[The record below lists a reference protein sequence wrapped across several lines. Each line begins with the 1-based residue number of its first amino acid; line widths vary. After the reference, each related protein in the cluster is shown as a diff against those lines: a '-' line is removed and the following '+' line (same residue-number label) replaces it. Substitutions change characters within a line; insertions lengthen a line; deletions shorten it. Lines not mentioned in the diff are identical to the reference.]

1 MNKSITS
8 RITHY
13 LLCSLLGLALIA
25 ASCSQVSNVER
36 NSDLMVAD
44 SLMEEAYKQ
53 YDNANFNKSIE
64 LCRQSMDSY
73 RLQSDSA
80 SLSDAYSHLSACYQR
95 ISMNDS
101 ALSNCYSS
109 LRIDEKL
116 KDKERLSSS
125 YNNLAAIYLGIDRAL
140 EAKPF
145 IKKAIVLEQAATPQ
159 HPSKLSV
166 RYGIAAE
173 IYLKLNK
180 TDSALAF
187 INKAY
192 AIDSVAADTLHMARR
207 MVVMGDIYSSME
219 REDSALNSY
228 NSAIEFLNTTA
239 DKYSLAVA
247 YKSLGSLYEK
257 RNEHGKALECLEKST
272 ELAKEC
278 NARRILLQ
286 NYYLMGI
293 SPANKNHDKVVEYL
307 KNSNALKDSIYNDAS
322 SNLASH
328 YNMTLE
334 AQNKQITIE
343 EQQHSITMQRLIIA
357 ATSIALLLVLLG
369 FASLFRINILRARA
383 QRAEKNAE
391 QMKDLFFTNMTHEFR
406 TPLTVIL
413 GEAQALRE
421 GVGSHANHVRYDA
434 IINQG
439 NHMLNLV
446 NQLLSISKV
455 RSSIGAL
462 DWHHGDFSIMT
473 KMILEN
479 MRINAESKGVNLNL
493 ECTNQDY
500 NIDFVPDYC
509 HSIVSNLMSN
519 AVKFTP
525 SGGCVTVKLS
535 KHGSKVGLSIADT
548 GVGISANDLPHI
560 FDLFYQGDTGSAS
573 LGTGIGLALVKQM
586 TEAMNG
592 NIEVESQ
599 QGNGT
604 TFYLTLPA
612 KHAGSTYPKWVP
624 RVLSSQLPDNSTLKT
639 HHSSLITHHSSLNT
653 HNSKLITQN
662 SIDRPIVLIV
672 EDNPDVAL
680 FLGHILEEKYQVV
693 KAQNGTEGIDKARE
707 IIPDII
713 VTDIMMP
720 ETSGIELCK
729 MVRADELLN
738 HIPIIIVTARSAAS
752 DRLEAL
758 AAGADAFL
766 VKPFN
771 NDELKALVE
780 ALLTSRQLLR
790 HKYQL
795 ALQSP
800 ATAQETQA
808 TIPATASNSVITA
821 RNTAFIDKVRTIIT
835 SHIDN
840 PDMGSTF
847 IASKMNLSQRQLNR
861 KIKSLTGI
869 DTSSLIRDIRIAKA
883 KELLCSTDIPVT
895 EVGERCGFDSASY
908 FSKIFKLHTK
918 LTPSDYRKAFTV

>member
-13 LLCSLLGLALIA
+13 ILCSLLGIALIA

-219 REDSALNSY
+219 REDSALGSY
-228 NSAIEFLNTTA
+228 NNAIEFLNTTA

-257 RNEHGKALECLEKST
+257 RNEHGKSLECLEKST

-421 GVGSHANHVRYDA
+421 GVGSHDNHVRYDA

-525 SGGCVTVKLS
+525 SGGSVTVKLS
-535 KHGSKVGLSIADT
+535 RHGSKVSLSIADT

-592 NIEVESQ
+592 KIEVESQ

-604 TFYLTLPA
+604 TFCLTLPA
-612 KHAGSTYPKWVP
+612 KHAGSTYPKWV
-624 RVLSSQLPDNSTLKT
+624 
-639 HHSSLITHHSSLNT
+639 HSSLITHHSSLKT
-653 HNSKLITQN
+653 HHSSPITHHSSLKNSKLKTQN
-662 SIDRPIVLIV
+662 SKLIVLIV

-795 ALQSP
+795 ALHAP
-800 ATAQETQA
+800 ATEQETQA
-808 TIPATASNSVITA
+808 TTTRAVSNSVITA
-821 RNTAFIDKVRTIIT
+821 RNTAFITKVRDIIT
-835 SHIDN
+835 TAIHD
-840 PDMGSTF
+840 PLMGSTF

-861 KIKSLTGI
+861 KIKSVTGV
-869 DTSSLIRDIRIAKA
+869 DTSSLIRELRIAKA

-895 EVGERCGFDSASY
+895 EVGERCGFDSPSY
-908 FSKIFKLHTK
+908 FAKIFKQHTK

>member
-25 ASCSQVSNVER
+25 ASCSQVSNLER

-192 AIDSVAADTLHMARR
+192 AIDSAAADTLHMARR

-228 NSAIEFLNTTA
+228 NNAIEFLNTTA

-328 YNMTLE
+328 YSMTLE

-421 GVGSHANHVRYDA
+421 GVGSHANHERYDA

-473 KMILEN
+473 KMIVEN
-479 MRINAESKGVNLNL
+479 MHINAETKGVNLNL

-525 SGGCVTVKLS
+525 SGGSVTVNLS
-535 KHGSKVGLSIADT
+535 KHGSKVSLSIADT

-592 NIEVESQ
+592 KIEVESQ

-624 RVLSSQLPDNSTLKT
+624 RVLSSQLPDDNSTLPAPGDG
-639 HHSSLITHHSSLNT
+639 SLISVDQSPI
-653 HNSKLITQN
+653 NSN
-662 SIDRPIVLIV
+662 IDRPIVLIV
-672 EDNPDVAL
+672 EDNPDVAS

-693 KAQNGTEGIDKARE
+693 KAQNGTEGVDKARE

-738 HIPIIIVTARSAAS
+738 HIPIIIVTARSGAS

-780 ALLTSRQLLR
+780 ALLSSRQLLR

-800 ATAQETQA
+800 ATQQETQA
-808 TIPATASNSVITA
+808 TSTRAVSNSVITA
-821 RNTAFIDKVRTIIT
+821 RNTAFITKVRDIIT
-835 SHIDN
+835 TAIGN

-861 KIKSLTGI
+861 KIKSVTGV
-869 DTSSLIRDIRIAKA
+869 DTSSLIRELRIAKA

>member
-13 LLCSLLGLALIA
+13 ILCSLLGLALIA

-219 REDSALNSY
+219 RQDSALTSY
-228 NSAIEFLNTTA
+228 NNAIEFLNTTA

-328 YNMTLE
+328 YSMTLE

-369 FASLFRINILRARA
+369 FASLFRSNILRARA

-391 QMKDLFFTNMTHEFR
+391 QMKDMFFTNMTHEFR

-421 GVGSHANHVRYDA
+421 GVGSHANHDRYDA

-525 SGGCVTVKLS
+525 SGGSVTVKLS
-535 KHGSKVGLSIADT
+535 KHGSKVSLSIADT

-592 NIEVESQ
+592 KIEVESQ

-604 TFYLTLPA
+604 TFRFTLPA
-612 KHAGSTYPKWVP
+612 KHAASTYPKWVP
-624 RVLSSQLPDNSTLKT
+624 RVLSSQLPDNSTLPAPGNG
-639 HHSSLITHHSSLNT
+639 SLISVDQSPI
-653 HNSKLITQN
+653 NSN
-662 SIDRPIVLIV
+662 IDRPIVLIV
-672 EDNPDVAL
+672 EDNPDVAS

-693 KAQNGTEGIDKARE
+693 KAQNGTEGVDKARE

-752 DRLEAL
+752 DRLQAL

-780 ALLTSRQLLR
+780 ALLSSRQLLR

-795 ALQSP
+795 ALHAP
-800 ATAQETQA
+800 ATEQQSQSTTTRAV
-808 TIPATASNSVITA
+808 SNSVITA
-821 RNTAFIDKVRTIIT
+821 RNTAFITKVRDIIT
-835 SHIDN
+835 TAIDN

-861 KIKSLTGI
+861 KIKSVTGV
-869 DTSSLIRDIRIAKA
+869 DTSSLIRELRIAKA

>member
-13 LLCSLLGLALIA
+13 ILCSLLGLALIA

-219 REDSALNSY
+219 RQDSALTSY
-228 NSAIEFLNTTA
+228 NNAIEFLNTTA

-328 YNMTLE
+328 YSMTLE

-391 QMKDLFFTNMTHEFR
+391 QMKDMFFTNMTHEFR

-421 GVGSHANHVRYDA
+421 GVGSHANHDRYDA

-525 SGGCVTVKLS
+525 SGGSVTVKLS
-535 KHGSKVGLSIADT
+535 KHGSKVSLSIADT

-592 NIEVESQ
+592 KIEVESQ

-604 TFYLTLPA
+604 TFRFTLPA
-612 KHAGSTYPKWVP
+612 KHAASTYPKWVP
-624 RVLSSQLPDNSTLKT
+624 RVLSSQLPDNSTLPAPGNG
-639 HHSSLITHHSSLNT
+639 SLISVDQSPI
-653 HNSKLITQN
+653 NSN
-662 SIDRPIVLIV
+662 IDRPIVLIV

-693 KAQNGTEGIDKARE
+693 KAQNGTEGVDKARE

-752 DRLEAL
+752 DRLQAL

-780 ALLTSRQLLR
+780 ALLSSRQLLR

-795 ALQSP
+795 ALHAP
-800 ATAQETQA
+800 ATEQQSQSTTTRAV
-808 TIPATASNSVITA
+808 SNSVITA
-821 RNTAFIDKVRTIIT
+821 RNTAFITKVRDIIT
-835 SHIDN
+835 TAIDN

-861 KIKSLTGI
+861 KIKSVTGV
-869 DTSSLIRDIRIAKA
+869 DTSSLIRELRIAKA

-908 FSKIFKLHTK
+908 FAKIFKLHTK

>member
-13 LLCSLLGLALIA
+13 ILCSLLGLALIA
-25 ASCSQVSNVER
+25 ASCSQVSNLER

-192 AIDSVAADTLHMARR
+192 AIDSVAAATLHMARR

-219 REDSALNSY
+219 REDSALGSY
-228 NSAIEFLNTTA
+228 NNAIEFLNTTA

-343 EQQHSITMQRLIIA
+343 EQQHSSTMQRLIIA

-369 FASLFRINILRARA
+369 FASLFRINILRTRA

-525 SGGCVTVKLS
+525 SGGSVTVKLS
-535 KHGSKVGLSIADT
+535 KHGSKVTLSIADT

-560 FDLFYQGDTGSAS
+560 FDLFYQGNTGSAS

-592 NIEVESQ
+592 KIEVESQ

-624 RVLSSQLPDNSTLKT
+624 RVLSSQLPDNSTLPAPGDG
-639 HHSSLITHHSSLNT
+639 SLISVDQSPI
-653 HNSKLITQN
+653 NSN
-662 SIDRPIVLIV
+662 IDRPIVLIV

-693 KAQNGTEGIDKARE
+693 KAQNGTEGVDKARE

-738 HIPIIIVTARSAAS
+738 HIPIIIVTARSGAS

-780 ALLTSRQLLR
+780 ALLSSRQLLR

-800 ATAQETQA
+800 ATEQKTQA
-808 TIPATASNSVITA
+808 TTTRAVSNSVITA
-821 RNTAFIDKVRTIIT
+821 RNTAFITKVRDIIT
-835 SHIDN
+835 TAIDN

-861 KIKSLTGI
+861 KIKSVTGV
-869 DTSSLIRDIRIAKA
+869 DTSSLIRELRIAKA
-883 KELLCSTDIPVT
+883 KGLLCSTDIPVT

-908 FSKIFKLHTK
+908 FSKIFKQHTK

>member
-8 RITHY
+8 CSTY
-13 LLCSLLGLALIA
+13 FLLCSLLGLALIA

-207 MVVMGDIYSSME
+207 MVVMGDIYNSME

-228 NSAIEFLNTTA
+228 NNAIEFLNTTA

-421 GVGSHANHVRYDA
+421 GVGSHANHDRYDA

-525 SGGCVTVKLS
+525 SGGSVTVKLS
-535 KHGSKVGLSIADT
+535 KHGSKVSLSIADT

-592 NIEVESQ
+592 KIEVESQ

-624 RVLSSQLPDNSTLKT
+624 RVLSSQLPDHSTLPAPGDG
-639 HHSSLITHHSSLNT
+639 SLISVDQSPI
-653 HNSKLITQN
+653 NSN
-662 SIDRPIVLIV
+662 IDRPIVLIV

-693 KAQNGTEGIDKARE
+693 KAKNGTEGVDKARE
-707 IIPDII
+707 FIPDII

-738 HIPIIIVTARSAAS
+738 HIPIIIVTARSGAS

-780 ALLTSRQLLR
+780 ALLTNRQLLR
-790 HKYQL
+790 QKYQI

-861 KIKSLTGI
+861 KIKSVTGV

-895 EVGERCGFDSASY
+895 EVGERCGFDSPSY
-908 FSKIFKLHTK
+908 FAKIFKQHTK
-918 LTPSDYRKAFTV
+918 LTPSDYRKAFTA

>member
-1 MNKSITS
+1 
-8 RITHY
+8 
-13 LLCSLLGLALIA
+13 LLGIALIA
-25 ASCSQVSNVER
+25 ASCSQVSNLER

-219 REDSALNSY
+219 REDSAFNSY
-228 NSAIEFLNTTA
+228 NNAIEFLNTTA

-391 QMKDLFFTNMTHEFR
+391 QMKDMFFTNMTHEFR

-525 SGGCVTVKLS
+525 SGGSVTVKLS
-535 KHGSKVGLSIADT
+535 RHGSKVGLSIADT

-592 NIEVESQ
+592 KIEVESQ

-604 TFYLTLPA
+604 TFHLTLPA

-624 RVLSSQLPDNSTLKT
+624 RVLSSQLPDNSSTLPAPGDG
-639 HHSSLITHHSSLNT
+639 SLISVDQSPI
-653 HNSKLITQN
+653 NSN
-662 SIDRPIVLIV
+662 IDRPIVLIV

-693 KAQNGTEGIDKARE
+693 KAQNGTEGVDKARE

-720 ETSGIELCK
+720 HTSGIELCK

-738 HIPIIIVTARSAAS
+738 HIPIIIVTARSGAS

-795 ALQSP
+795 ALHAP
-800 ATAQETQA
+800 ATEQETQA
-808 TIPATASNSVITA
+808 TTTRAVSNSVITA
-821 RNTAFIDKVRTIIT
+821 RNTAFITKVRDIIT
-835 SHIDN
+835 TAIDN

-861 KIKSLTGI
+861 KIKSVTGV
-869 DTSSLIRDIRIAKA
+869 DTSSLIREIRIARA

-908 FSKIFKLHTK
+908 FSKIFKQHTK
-918 LTPSDYRKAFTV
+918 LTPSDYRKAFTA

>member
-13 LLCSLLGLALIA
+13 ILCSLLGIALIA
-25 ASCSQVSNVER
+25 ASCSQVSNLER

-219 REDSALNSY
+219 REDSAFNSY
-228 NSAIEFLNTTA
+228 NNAIEFLNTTA

-391 QMKDLFFTNMTHEFR
+391 QMKDMFFTNMTHEFR

-525 SGGCVTVKLS
+525 SGGSVTVKLS
-535 KHGSKVGLSIADT
+535 RHGSKVGLSIADT

-592 NIEVESQ
+592 KIEVESQ

-604 TFYLTLPA
+604 TFHLTLPA

-624 RVLSSQLPDNSTLKT
+624 RVLSSQLPDNSSTLPAPGDG
-639 HHSSLITHHSSLNT
+639 SLISVDQSPI
-653 HNSKLITQN
+653 NSN
-662 SIDRPIVLIV
+662 IDRPIVLIV

-693 KAQNGTEGIDKARE
+693 KAQNGTEGVDKARE

-720 ETSGIELCK
+720 HTSGIELCK

-738 HIPIIIVTARSAAS
+738 HIPIIIVTARSGAS

-795 ALQSP
+795 ALHAP
-800 ATAQETQA
+800 ATEQETQA
-808 TIPATASNSVITA
+808 TTTRAVSNSVITA
-821 RNTAFIDKVRTIIT
+821 RNTAFITKVRDIIT
-835 SHIDN
+835 TAIDN

-861 KIKSLTGI
+861 KIKSVTGV
-869 DTSSLIRDIRIAKA
+869 DTSSLIREIRIARA

-908 FSKIFKLHTK
+908 FSKIFKQHTK
-918 LTPSDYRKAFTV
+918 LTPSDYRKAFTA

>member
-44 SLMEEAYKQ
+44 SLMEEAYRQ

-145 IKKAIVLEQAATPQ
+145 IKKAIELEQAATPQ

-219 REDSALNSY
+219 REDSALGSY
-228 NSAIEFLNTTA
+228 NNAIEFLNTTA

-328 YNMTLE
+328 YSMTLE

-421 GVGSHANHVRYDA
+421 GVGSHDNHVRYDA

-525 SGGCVTVKLS
+525 SGGSVTVKLS
-535 KHGSKVGLSIADT
+535 RHGSKVSLSIADT

-604 TFYLTLPA
+604 TFRFTLPA

-624 RVLSSQLPDNSTLKT
+624 RVLSSQLPDNSTLPAPGNG
-639 HHSSLITHHSSLNT
+639 SLISVDQSPI
-653 HNSKLITQN
+653 NSN
-662 SIDRPIVLIV
+662 IDRPIVLIV

-693 KAQNGTEGIDKARE
+693 KAQNGTEGVDKARE

-800 ATAQETQA
+800 ATEQQTQA
-808 TIPATASNSVITA
+808 TSPATVSNSVITA
-821 RNTAFIDKVRTIIT
+821 RNTAFIAKVRDIIT
-835 SHIDN
+835 TAIGN

-861 KIKSLTGI
+861 KIKSVTGV
-869 DTSSLIRDIRIAKA
+869 DTSSLIRELRIAKA

-908 FSKIFKLHTK
+908 FSKIFKQHTK
-918 LTPSDYRKAFTV
+918 LTPSDYRKAFTA

>member
-8 RITHY
+8 RITHFI
-13 LLCSLLGLALIA
+13 LCSLLGLALIA
-25 ASCSQVSNVER
+25 ASCSQVSNLER

-73 RLQSDSA
+73 RLKSDSA

-145 IKKAIVLEQAATPQ
+145 IKKAIELEQAATPQ

-219 REDSALNSY
+219 REDSALTSY
-228 NSAIEFLNTTA
+228 NNAIEFLNTTA

-257 RNEHGKALECLEKST
+257 RNEHGKSLECLEKST

-391 QMKDLFFTNMTHEFR
+391 KMKDLFFTNMTHEFR

-421 GVGSHANHVRYDA
+421 GVGSHDNHVRYDA

-525 SGGCVTVKLS
+525 SGGSVTVKLS
-535 KHGSKVGLSIADT
+535 RHGSKVGLSIADT

-604 TFYLTLPA
+604 TFCLTLPA

-624 RVLSSQLPDNSTLKT
+624 RVLSSQLPDDNSSTLPAPGNG
-639 HHSSLITHHSSLNT
+639 SLISVDQSPI
-653 HNSKLITQN
+653 NSN
-662 SIDRPIVLIV
+662 IDRPIVLIV

-693 KAQNGTEGIDKARE
+693 KAQNGTEGVDKARE

-738 HIPIIIVTARSAAS
+738 HIPIIIVTARSGAS

-780 ALLTSRQLLR
+780 ALLSSRQLLR

-800 ATAQETQA
+800 ATEQETQA
-808 TIPATASNSVITA
+808 TTTRAVSNSVITA
-821 RNTAFIDKVRTIIT
+821 RNTAFITKVRDIIT
-835 SHIDN
+835 TAIGN

-861 KIKSLTGI
+861 KIKSVTGV
-869 DTSSLIRDIRIAKA
+869 DTTSLIRELRIAKA

>member
-145 IKKAIVLEQAATPQ
+145 IKKAIELEQAATPQ

-228 NSAIEFLNTTA
+228 NNAIEFLNTTA

-328 YNMTLE
+328 YSMTLE

-421 GVGSHANHVRYDA
+421 GVGSHANHDRYDA

-525 SGGCVTVKLS
+525 SGGSVTVKLS
-535 KHGSKVGLSIADT
+535 KHGSKVDLSIADT

-560 FDLFYQGDTGSAS
+560 FDLFYQGETGSAS

-592 NIEVESQ
+592 KIEVESQ

-612 KHAGSTYPKWVP
+612 KHDNSTYPKWVP
-624 RVLSSQLPDNSTLKT
+624 RVLSSQLPDHSTLPAPGDG
-639 HHSSLITHHSSLNT
+639 SLISEDQSPI
-653 HNSKLITQN
+653 NSN
-662 SIDRPIVLIV
+662 IDRPIVLIV

-693 KAQNGTEGIDKARE
+693 KAQNGTEGVDKARE

-738 HIPIIIVTARSAAS
+738 HIPIIIVTARSGAS

-758 AAGADAFL
+758 AVGADAFL

-780 ALLTSRQLLR
+780 ALLTNRQLLR
-790 HKYQL
+790 QKYQI

>member
-13 LLCSLLGLALIA
+13 ILCSLLGLALIA
-25 ASCSQVSNVER
+25 ASCSQVSNLER

-44 SLMEEAYKQ
+44 SLMEEAYRQ

-219 REDSALNSY
+219 REDSALTSY
-228 NSAIEFLNTTA
+228 NNAIEFLNTTA

-328 YNMTLE
+328 YSMTLE

-525 SGGCVTVKLS
+525 SGGSVTVKLS
-535 KHGSKVGLSIADT
+535 RHGSKVSLSIADT

-604 TFYLTLPA
+604 TFRFTLPA
-612 KHAGSTYPKWVP
+612 KHAASTYPKWVP
-624 RVLSSQLPDNSTLKT
+624 RVLSSQSPDHNSTLPAPGNG
-639 HHSSLITHHSSLNT
+639 SLISVDQSPI
-653 HNSKLITQN
+653 NSN
-662 SIDRPIVLIV
+662 IDRPIVLIV

-693 KAQNGTEGIDKARE
+693 KAQNGTEGVDKARE

-738 HIPIIIVTARSAAS
+738 HIPIIIVTARSGAS

-800 ATAQETQA
+800 ATEQQTQA
-808 TIPATASNSVITA
+808 TSPATVSNSVITA
-821 RNTAFIDKVRTIIT
+821 RNTAFIAKVRDIIT
-835 SHIDN
+835 TAIGN

-861 KIKSLTGI
+861 KIKSVTGV
-869 DTSSLIRDIRIAKA
+869 DTSSLIRELRIAKA

-908 FSKIFKLHTK
+908 FSKIFKQHTK
-918 LTPSDYRKAFTV
+918 LTPSDYRKAFTA

>member
-1 MNKSITS
+1 MNKSVASHTI
-8 RITHY
+8 HY
-13 LLCSLLGLALIA
+13 ILCSLLGIALITS
-25 ASCSQVSNVER
+25 SCSKDPNVER

-80 SLSDAYSHLSACYQR
+80 SLSDGYSHLSACYQR

-145 IKKAIVLEQAATPQ
+145 IKKAIKLEQAATPQ

-219 REDSALNSY
+219 REDSALESY
-228 NSAIEFLNTTA
+228 NNAIDFLNTTS

-247 YKSLGSLYEK
+247 YKSLGNLYEK
-257 RNEHGKALECLEKST
+257 RSEHGKSLECLEKST

-293 SPANKNHDKVVEYL
+293 SPANKSHDKVVEYL

-328 YNMTLE
+328 YSMTLE

-369 FASLFRINILRARA
+369 FAALFRINILRARA

-413 GEAQALRE
+413 GEAQSLRTNDN
-421 GVGSHANHVRYDA
+421 SLANHDRYDA

-473 KMILEN
+473 KMIIEN
-479 MRINAESKGVNLNL
+479 MRINAESKGVNISL
-493 ECTNQDY
+493 ECTDQDF
-500 NIDFVPDYC
+500 NIDFVPEYC

-525 SGGCVTVKLS
+525 SGGSVAVKLS
-535 KHGSKVGLSIADT
+535 QHGNKVKLSISDT
-548 GVGISANDLPHI
+548 GVGINAKDLPHI
-560 FDLFYQGDTGSAS
+560 FELFYQGDTENAS
-573 LGTGIGLALVKQM
+573 IGTGIGLALVKQM

-592 NIEVESQ
+592 KIEVESQ
-599 QGNGT
+599 ENNGT
-604 TFYLTLPA
+604 TFLVTLPA
-612 KHAGSTYPKWVP
+612 KHDNSVYPQWVP
-624 RVLSSQLPDNSTLKT
+624 KVLSSQLPDDNALPAPDNESTL
-639 HHSSLITHHSSLNT
+639 IEDEAQI
-653 HNSKLITQN
+653 NSNLDK
-662 SIDRPIVLIV
+662 PIVLIV
-672 EDNPDVAL
+672 EDNHDVAL
-680 FLGHILEEKYQVV
+680 FLGHILEDKYQVV
-693 KAQNGTEGIDKARE
+693 KAKNGSEGVNKARE

-713 VTDIMMP
+713 ITDIMMP
-720 ETSGIELCK
+720 ETNGLEMCK
-729 MVRADELLN
+729 MIRADELLN
-738 HIPIIIVTARSAAS
+738 HIPVIIVTARSGAK

-758 AAGADAFL
+758 SVGADAFL

-780 ALLTSRQLLR
+780 ALLSSRQLLR
-790 HKYQL
+790 QKYQI
-795 ALQSP
+795 ALQIPVTEQETEVASP
-800 ATAQETQA
+800 ATV
-808 TIPATASNSVITA
+808 SNSVITA
-821 RNTAFIDKVRTIIT
+821 RNNAFMDKVRAIIT
-835 SHIDN
+835 KDIDN

-847 IASKMNLSQRQLNR
+847 IANKMNLSQRQLNR
-861 KIKSLTGI
+861 KIKSVTGI
-869 DTSSLIRDIRIAKA
+869 DTSSYIREVRISKA
-883 KELLCSTDIPVT
+883 KEMLCNSDIPVT
-895 EVGERCGFDSASY
+895 EIGERCGFDSGSY
-908 FSKIFKLHTK
+908 FSKIFKQHTK
-918 LTPSDYRKAFTV
+918 LTPSEYRKAFTV

>member
-13 LLCSLLGLALIA
+13 ILCSLLGLALIA

-328 YNMTLE
+328 YSMTLE

-421 GVGSHANHVRYDA
+421 GVGSHANHDRYDA

-525 SGGCVTVKLS
+525 SGGSVTVKLS
-535 KHGSKVGLSIADT
+535 KHGSKVSLSIADT

-592 NIEVESQ
+592 KIEVESQ

-624 RVLSSQLPDNSTLKT
+624 RVLSSQLPDHSTLPAPGDG
-639 HHSSLITHHSSLNT
+639 SLISVDQSPI
-653 HNSKLITQN
+653 NSN
-662 SIDRPIVLIV
+662 IDRPIVLIV

-738 HIPIIIVTARSAAS
+738 HIPIIIVTARSGAS

-758 AAGADAFL
+758 AVGADAFL

-780 ALLTSRQLLR
+780 ALLSSRQLLR

-795 ALQSP
+795 ALQ
-800 ATAQETQA
+800 
-808 TIPATASNSVITA
+808 IPATEQDAQATSPRAVSNSVITA
-821 RNTAFIDKVRTIIT
+821 RNNAFIGKVRAIIT
-835 SHIDN
+835 TAIDN

-861 KIKSLTGI
+861 KIKSVTGI
-869 DTSSLIRDIRIAKA
+869 DTSSLIRELRIAKA
-883 KELLCSTDIPVT
+883 KELLCSSDIPVT
-895 EVGERCGFDSASY
+895 EIGEKCGFDSSSY
-908 FSKIFKLHTK
+908 FSKIFKQHTK
-918 LTPSDYRKAFTV
+918 LTPSEYRKAFTV

>member
-1 MNKSITS
+1 MNKSFTS

-13 LLCSLLGLALIA
+13 ILCSLLGLALIA

-44 SLMEEAYKQ
+44 SLMEEAYRQ

-219 REDSALNSY
+219 RQDSALTSY
-228 NSAIEFLNTTA
+228 NNAIEFLNTTA

-257 RNEHGKALECLEKST
+257 RNEHGKSLECLEKST

-525 SGGCVTVKLS
+525 SGGSVTVKLS
-535 KHGSKVGLSIADT
+535 RHGSKVGLSIADT

-604 TFYLTLPA
+604 TFHLTLPA
-612 KHAGSTYPKWVP
+612 KHAGSTYPKWVH
-624 RVLSSQLPDNSTLKT
+624 SSLIT
-639 HHSSLITHHSSLNT
+639 HHSSLITHHSSL
-653 HNSKLITQN
+653 ITQN
-662 SIDRPIVLIV
+662 TIVLIV

-693 KAQNGTEGIDKARE
+693 KAQNGTEGVDKARE
-707 IIPDII
+707 IIPDVI

-738 HIPIIIVTARSAAS
+738 HIPIIIVTARSGAS
-752 DRLEAL
+752 DRLQAL

-780 ALLTSRQLLR
+780 ALLSSRQLLR
-790 HKYQL
+790 QKYQI

-800 ATAQETQA
+800 ATEQETQA
-808 TIPATASNSVITA
+808 TSPATVSNSVITA
-821 RNTAFIDKVRTIIT
+821 RNTAFITKVRDIIT
-835 SHIDN
+835 TAIDN

-861 KIKSLTGI
+861 KIKSVTGV

-908 FSKIFKLHTK
+908 FSKIFKQHTK

>member
-8 RITHY
+8 RIIHY

-44 SLMEEAYKQ
+44 SLMEEAYRQ

-145 IKKAIVLEQAATPQ
+145 IKKAIKLEQAATPQ

-525 SGGCVTVKLS
+525 SGGSVTVKLS

-560 FDLFYQGDTGSAS
+560 FDLFYQGETGSAS

-592 NIEVESQ
+592 KIEVESQ

-612 KHAGSTYPKWVP
+612 KHDNSTYPKWVP
-624 RVLSSQLPDNSTLKT
+624 RVLSSQLPDHSTLPAPGDG
-639 HHSSLITHHSSLNT
+639 SLISEDQSPI
-653 HNSKLITQN
+653 NSN
-662 SIDRPIVLIV
+662 IDRPIVLIV

-693 KAQNGTEGIDKARE
+693 KAKNGAEGVDKARE

-738 HIPIIIVTARSAAS
+738 HIPIIIVTARSGAS

-780 ALLTSRQLLR
+780 ALLSSRQLLR

-861 KIKSLTGI
+861 KIKSVTGV
-869 DTSSLIRDIRIAKA
+869 DTSSLIRDIRIARA

>member
-13 LLCSLLGLALIA
+13 ILCSLLGLALIA
-25 ASCSQVSNVER
+25 ASCSQVSNLER

-145 IKKAIVLEQAATPQ
+145 IKKAIELEQAATPQ

-219 REDSALNSY
+219 REDSALTSY
-228 NSAIEFLNTTA
+228 NNAIEFLNTTA

-257 RNEHGKALECLEKST
+257 RNEHGKSLECLEKST

-391 QMKDLFFTNMTHEFR
+391 KMKDLFFTNMTHEFR

-421 GVGSHANHVRYDA
+421 GVGSHDNHVRYDA

-525 SGGCVTVKLS
+525 SGGSVTVKLS
-535 KHGSKVGLSIADT
+535 RHGSKVGLSIADT

-604 TFYLTLPA
+604 TFCLTLPA

-624 RVLSSQLPDNSTLKT
+624 RVLSSQLPDDNSSTLPAPGNG
-639 HHSSLITHHSSLNT
+639 SLISVDQSPI
-653 HNSKLITQN
+653 NSN
-662 SIDRPIVLIV
+662 IDRPIVLIV

-693 KAQNGTEGIDKARE
+693 KAQNGTEGVDKARE

-738 HIPIIIVTARSAAS
+738 HIPIIIVTARSGAS

-780 ALLTSRQLLR
+780 ALLSSRQLLR

-800 ATAQETQA
+800 ATEQETQA
-808 TIPATASNSVITA
+808 TTTRAVSNSVITA
-821 RNTAFIDKVRTIIT
+821 RNTAFITKVRDIIT
-835 SHIDN
+835 TAIGN

-861 KIKSLTGI
+861 KIKSVTGV
-869 DTSSLIRDIRIAKA
+869 DTSSLIRELRIAKA

-908 FSKIFKLHTK
+908 FSKIFKQHTK

>member
-13 LLCSLLGLALIA
+13 ILCSLLGLALIA

-219 REDSALNSY
+219 RQDSALNSY
-228 NSAIEFLNTTA
+228 NNAIEFLNTTA

-328 YNMTLE
+328 YSMTLE

-391 QMKDLFFTNMTHEFR
+391 QMKDMFFTNMTHEFR

-421 GVGSHANHVRYDA
+421 GVGSHANHDRYDA

-525 SGGCVTVKLS
+525 SGGSVTVKLS
-535 KHGSKVGLSIADT
+535 KHGSKVSLSIADT

-604 TFYLTLPA
+604 TFCLTLPA
-612 KHAGSTYPKWVP
+612 KHAGSTYPKWVH
-624 RVLSSQLPDNSTLKT
+624 SSLITHHSSLKT
-639 HHSSLITHHSSLNT
+639 HHSSLITHHSSLITQNSSLIT
-653 HNSKLITQN
+653 HHSSLITQN
-662 SIDRPIVLIV
+662 TIVLIV
-672 EDNPDVAL
+672 EDNPDVAS

-693 KAQNGTEGIDKARE
+693 KAQNGTEGVDKARE

-738 HIPIIIVTARSAAS
+738 HIPIIIVTARSGAS

-808 TIPATASNSVITA
+808 TSTATASNSVITA
-821 RNTAFIDKVRTIIT
+821 RNTAFIAKVRDIIT
-835 SHIDN
+835 TAIGN
-840 PDMGSTF
+840 PLMGSTF

-908 FSKIFKLHTK
+908 FAKIFKLHTK

>member
-13 LLCSLLGLALIA
+13 ILCSLLGLALIA

-145 IKKAIVLEQAATPQ
+145 IKKAIELEQAATPQ

-228 NSAIEFLNTTA
+228 NNAIEFLNTTA

-328 YNMTLE
+328 YSMTLE

-421 GVGSHANHVRYDA
+421 GVGSHANHDRYDA

-525 SGGCVTVKLS
+525 SGGSVTVKLS
-535 KHGSKVGLSIADT
+535 KHGSKVSLSIADT

-560 FDLFYQGDTGSAS
+560 FDLFYQGETGSAS

-592 NIEVESQ
+592 KIEVESQ

-604 TFYLTLPA
+604 TFHLTLPA
-612 KHAGSTYPKWVP
+612 KHDNSTYPKWVP
-624 RVLSSQLPDNSTLKT
+624 RVLSSQLPDHSTLPAPGDG
-639 HHSSLITHHSSLNT
+639 SLISEDQSPI
-653 HNSKLITQN
+653 NSN
-662 SIDRPIVLIV
+662 IDRPIVLIV

-693 KAQNGTEGIDKARE
+693 KAKNGAEGVDKARE
-707 IIPDII
+707 IIPDVI

-720 ETSGIELCK
+720 ETNGLEMCK

-738 HIPIIIVTARSAAS
+738 HIPIIIVTARSGAS

-758 AAGADAFL
+758 AVGADAFL

-780 ALLTSRQLLR
+780 ALLTNRQLLR
-790 HKYQL
+790 QKYQI

-908 FSKIFKLHTK
+908 FSKIFKQHTK

>member
-13 LLCSLLGLALIA
+13 ILCSLLGLALIA

-145 IKKAIVLEQAATPQ
+145 IKKAIELEQAATPQ

-421 GVGSHANHVRYDA
+421 GVGSHDNHVRYDA

-525 SGGCVTVKLS
+525 SGGSVTVKLS
-535 KHGSKVGLSIADT
+535 KHGSKVSLSIADT

-592 NIEVESQ
+592 KIEVESQ

-612 KHAGSTYPKWVP
+612 KHAGSTYPKWV
-624 RVLSSQLPDNSTLKT
+624 
-639 HHSSLITHHSSLNT
+639 HSSLITHHSSLNT
-653 HNSKLITQN
+653 HHSSLITHHSSLITQN

-693 KAQNGTEGIDKARE
+693 KAKNGAEGVDKARE
-707 IIPDII
+707 IIPDVI
-713 VTDIMMP
+713 VTDIIMP

-738 HIPIIIVTARSAAS
+738 HIPIIIVTARSGAS

-780 ALLTSRQLLR
+780 ALLSNRQLLR

-908 FSKIFKLHTK
+908 FSKIFKQHTK